1 MKLQENTTLKQ
12 AAAILSCEYIGNPN
26 HIISGFNEIHL
37 VEKGDAT
44 FTDVAKYYEK
54 ALTSAATTIIINQ
67 QVEAPE
73 GKALLIHHEPF
84 TAYNT
89 LTEHFQPRSAF
100 DTFGEP
106 ILGKN
111 VKIGRN
117 VVFGKDVVLGDNVEI
132 GHNTTIGSNVR
143 IGNNSLIYANVFI
156 ADETVIGNDVCI
168 NAGCVIGGEGF
179 YFKSRANSKEKL
191 LSKGRVV
198 IHDHVDI
205 GANCTID
212 KGISGDTT
220 IGEWTK
226 LDSLIQIGHDTV
238 IGKRC
243 LIAAQVGIAGV
254 VVVEDDV
261 MIWGQ
266 AGINKDLTIG
276 KGATILGKTGVMSSL
291 AGGKKYLGMIANDH
305 REALRQEASMR
316 QLPDFMAKVKKA
328 LGL

>member
-1 MKLQENTTLKQ
+1 MKLRRNTNLHV
-12 AAAILSCEYIGNPN
+12 AASILGCKYIGDPD

-44 FTDVAKYYEK
+44 FTDVPKYYEK
-54 ALTSAATTIIINQ
+54 ALKSAATTIIINQ
-67 QVEAPE
+67 RVDVPE
-73 GKALLIHHEPF
+73 GKGLLIHDDPF
-84 TAYNT
+84 IAYNI
-89 LTEHFQPRSAF
+89 LTEHFQPRYPF
-100 DTFGEP
+100 DTAQPPKIGD
-106 ILGKN
+106 N

-117 VVFGKDVVLGDNVEI
+117 VVFGENVVLGDEVEI
-132 GHNTTIGSNVR
+132 GHNTTIGSNVT
-143 IGNNSLIYANVFI
+143 IGNGSLIYANVFI
-156 ADETVIGNDVCI
+156 ADDTIIGEDVCI

-179 YFKSRANSKEKL
+179 YFKSRENSKEKL

-226 LDSLIQIGHDTV
+226 LDSLIQVGHDTV

-254 VVVEDDV
+254 VIVEDDV

-276 KGATILGKTGVMSSL
+276 KGAIILGKTGVMSSL

-305 REALRQEASMR
+305 REVLRQEISIR
-316 QLPDFMAKVKKA
+316 NLPDFMAKVKKI

>member
-1 MKLQENTTLKQ
+1 MKLRQNTTLK
-12 AAAILSCEYIGNPN
+12 AVADILGCEYIGNPA

-67 QVEAPE
+67 KVEAPE
-73 GKALLIHHEPF
+73 GKALLIHNEPF
-84 TAYNT
+84 TAYNI
-89 LTEHFQPRSAF
+89 LTEHFQPRFAF
-100 DTFGEP
+100 DTAAEP
-106 ILGKN
+106 SLGKN

-117 VVFGKDVVLGDNVEI
+117 VVFGENVLIGDNVEI
-132 GHNTTIGSNVR
+132 GHNTTIGSNVT
-143 IGNNSLIYANVFI
+143 IGNDCLIYANVFI
-156 ADETVIGNDVCI
+156 ADETVIGNEVCI

-220 IGEWTK
+220 IGEWSK
-226 LDSLIQIGHDTV
+226 LDSLIQVGHDTV

-254 VVVEDDV
+254 VIIEDDV

-266 AGINKDLTIG
+266 AGINKDLVIG
-276 KGATILGKTGVMSSL
+276 KGAIILGKTGVMSSL
-291 AGGKKYLGMIANDH
+291 PGGKKYLGMIANEH
-305 REALRQEASMR
+305 REVLRQEVAIR
-316 QLPDFMAKVKKA
+316 HLPDFMAKVKKA